1 MGWPIRDK
9 FQWTDTL
16 YIAFEL
22 AKKPEDDLKWRQHP
36 ENWEL

>member
-16 YIAFEL
+16 YVAWEL
-22 AKKPEDDLKWRQHP
+22 AKRPKDDLEWRQYP